1 MDRAQINTQVE
12 IRATFYVDG
21 VGTAPSPNSATVT
34 ILHADGTAIVTGAV
48 ATPVT
53 PGPTVPSGTFSYTLT
68 PGQNNR
74 LDRLTATF
82 TSALGLAVTTVEVA
96 SGFLISSA
104 DLVALYP
111 NDTNAERARRRTDI
125 ETRLEGA
132 CGVAF
137 VQRYEKENITV
148 LRQGRARLGWGNIR
162 SLRSVTVRGV
172 AYSSQ
177 QILNLD
183 LNFRQGQL
191 WGLFPSR
198 LHGDVTVEYEHGAD
212 FLTADARQAAY
223 DAIVETFGPDKVDGR
238 VILKQVDR
246 VAVQYAAG
254 KTATQE
260 FVTPSVMRFIE
271 GNMRAMVA

>member
-1 MDRAQINTQVE
+1 M
-12 IRATFYVDG
+12 
-21 VGTAPSPNSATVT
+21 
-34 ILHADGTAIVTGAV
+34 
-48 ATPVT
+48 
-53 PGPTVPSGTFSYTLT
+53 
-68 PGQNNR
+68 
-74 LDRLTATF
+74 
-82 TSALGLAVTTVEVA
+82 AVTTVEVA

-212 FLTADARQAAY
+212 FLAADARQAAY

-260 FVTPSVMRFIE
+260 FVTPSVMLHRGQHAGDGRDEHTARSVQRDPLSRERGGLRSRLRPGCRCRLIKVD
-271 GNMRAMVA
+271 GQ